1 MKKLWTILIVIIVL
15 LILFLLLGPF
25 YMVNE
30 GEQAV
35 ITRFGR
41 IVDTETTSGLKLKM
55 PVIDTVTK
63 YPKMLLS
70 WDGDAQRIPTK
81 ENQFIWV
88 DATARWRINDPAL
101 FYMTVKTVE
110 GGIARLNDVLDSTIR
125 TVISENYLN
134 EAVRSTNRI
143 NSMEIEE
150 NVGSEVENAED
161 AETLRSLTST
171 RAVQEEIK
179 IGRDGLSDMML
190 QDAAPLTLR
199 YGIELEDVIIRQIR
213 YSDDLTASVYS
224 RMIKERSQIAETYRS
239 YGRGQLLSWQGRT
252 ENDKK
257 NILSKAYAE
266 SEKIKGDADAEATA
280 IYSESYSADPEFFR
294 LWTLLESYRKTIP
307 GIKDKTFSTSLD
319 YFDYMYSSEG
329 RSETSESL

>member
-1 MKKLWTILIVIIVL
+1 MKKLITALVIIA
-15 LILFLLLGPF
+15 ILAVVFLLLGPF
-25 YMVNE
+25 FMVSE

-35 ITRFGR
+35 VTRFGR
-41 IVDTETTSGLKLKM
+41 IVGTETDAELKFRM
-55 PVIDTVTK
+55 PLVDSITR
-63 YPKMLLS
+63 YPSTLLS

-88 DATARWRINDPAL
+88 DATARWRISDPAL

-143 NSMEIEE
+143 NTLEYSEEI
-150 NVGSEVENAED
+150 NNEVENAED
-161 AETLRSLTST
+161 AAALRSLTDT
-171 RAVQEEIK
+171 RAQQEEIL

-190 QDAAPLTLR
+190 RDAAPLTLN

-213 YSDDLTASVYS
+213 YSDDLTDSVYS
-224 RMIKERSQIAETYRS
+224 RMIKERSQIAEAYRS

-252 ENDKK
+252 ENDKRT
-257 NILSKAYAE
+257 ILSAAYAE
-266 SEKIKGDADAEATA
+266 SERIKGEADAEAAA
-280 IYSESYSADPEFFR
+280 IYSQAYSADPEFFR
-294 LWTLLESYRKTIP
+294 LWTTLESYRKTMP
-307 GIKDKTFSTSLD
+307 GLDKTLSTDAAYFSYLHDPSP
-319 YFDYMYSSEG
+319 EV
-329 RSETSESL
+329 